1 MEKVKIDKLEC
12 QFPLFFKSGWLAIV
26 LWLVLSIVNA
36 FFQIIEWH
44 NLDSLGFS
52 SLLLFSFILY
62 CSFSDE
68 VKEKTDSRGNVS
80 IPVFLVSLLIGW
92 LFYLMLITEIAISE
106 RLASPCVVIFQLI
119 AIAFACIVCSLML
132 GAFLNMAHDCLWIFA
147 HTSGR
152 FKRILVEVIIAI
164 GIICGFPYT
173 LKQGYEVLT
182 QSLVVVVAVAF
193 LYDIWRIAEFP
204 DIPKME
210 QVSKMVKIL
219 TEE

>member
-80 IPVFLVSLLIGW
+80 IPVFLVSLLIR
-92 LFYLMLITEIAISE
+92 AD
-106 RLASPCVVIFQLI
+106 AQ
-119 AIAFACIVCSLML
+119 
-132 GAFLNMAHDCLWIFA
+132 
-147 HTSGR
+147 
-152 FKRILVEVIIAI
+152 
-164 GIICGFPYT
+164 
-173 LKQGYEVLT
+173 
-182 QSLVVVVAVAF
+182 
-193 LYDIWRIAEFP
+193 
-204 DIPKME
+204 
-210 QVSKMVKIL
+210 
-219 TEE
+219 